1 MNLIQI
7 SEILQRQLDLKSEE
21 VWELQK
27 NADIKIKSVSE
38 TNMRNNKN
46 DWIED
51 YKELLQL
58 REKEI
63 EELKQKLE
71 IHIKENVSFEN
82 IKNDFINN
90 DIKEN
95 KNESIK
101 HDKPENSQLSNTL
114 NKYYSVR
121 CDRNTIQLTNNL
133 KDSNVNENEAL
144 ATFREISL
152 ENQYYKETINRMNL
166 RMINMNHHI
175 QILEADLRNSFNTI
189 KEHEKNQE
197 QMELEMMEYD
207 KNMSSL
213 SLKLKYANQQLS
225 NSKNS
230 KGLTHHEEV
239 NIKYI
244 PYSYSN
250 SAGFPQMEQLFN
262 NHELSVHKGMNCYNK
277 QNNIELE
284 SFESSRKNKNYEDNS
299 LNYDDFYK
307 HQQNFNSNWNE
318 YKNGEISPTSSNQSY
333 DFRNKENLQRVIN
346 QLEKEIE

>member
-1 MNLIQI
+1 MNLIQR

-21 VWELQK
+21 VRELQK
-27 NADIKIKSVSE
+27 NVNIKIKSVSE
-38 TNMRNNKN
+38 ANISNNKN
-46 DWIED
+46 NWIED

-71 IHIKENVSFEN
+71 IPIEENVSSEN

-90 DIKEN
+90 DIIEN
-95 KNESIK
+95 KNVSIK
-101 HDKPENSQLSNTL
+101 HDEPENSQLSNTL

-133 KDSNVNENEAL
+133 KDSNVNENEAHVN
-144 ATFREISL
+144 FREISL

-189 KEHEKNQE
+189 KEQERNQE

-230 KGLTHHEEV
+230 KELPHHKEV
-239 NIKYI
+239 NI
-244 PYSYSN
+244 
-250 SAGFPQMEQLFN
+250 
-262 NHELSVHKGMNCYNK
+262 
-277 QNNIELE
+277 
-284 SFESSRKNKNYEDNS
+284 
-299 LNYDDFYK
+299 
-307 HQQNFNSNWNE
+307 
-318 YKNGEISPTSSNQSY
+318 
-333 DFRNKENLQRVIN
+333 
-346 QLEKEIE
+346 